1 MRQILVAN
9 HTCCLGF
16 GPWRETSSKSGSI
29 PCHGQYKCWIALIE
43 MVGPW
48 WWNNNRKIQYHSGN
62 LRNAFVGTRHQVRTD
77 VTTKVSRPHKRVIH
91 ALTYPSSHS
100 SPVSINNQSQSPSTE
115 FFSPDVYGSFLF
127 FFLVE
132 SMDPPPILRLSLFF
146 HFCSC
151 AVAHMEELLGCCVQ
165 SSLLLVLI
173 GVSQHTRLQHM
184 HPLERIRLHGA
195 SQLRYLAAPYRA
207 DPTIVAA
214 AVERDATAFAYAALH
229 LQDDTDLV
237 LRLTQRQPA
246 VLRFASERI
255 QNDRDVVRQVV
266 ACQGTAL
273 QFVRPMFQKDRSI
286 VVVAVRNDGMA
297 LQHAAKH
304 LQQDAAIVHLA
315 VQSDGR
321 ALQLASDKFRQ
332 HVPLIAVALRS
343 IFCSLGASHHFVANC
358 LAPVEASLHIVVQGL
373 VNEEF
378 PKLDGATTS
387 FRERRCQDV
396 KGTAARVYAQA
407 WKHRQWEMLSILAQ
421 CSGGNAA
428 VVREIAEFVG
438 LKQNDVQ
445 WSNHVERLAPILS
458 ALDEGPLGW
467 AGLDQ
472 VFYWPPPS
480 SLESY

>member
-1 MRQILVAN
+1 
-9 HTCCLGF
+9 
-16 GPWRETSSKSGSI
+16 
-29 PCHGQYKCWIALIE
+29 
-43 MVGPW
+43 
-48 WWNNNRKIQYHSGN
+48 
-62 LRNAFVGTRHQVRTD
+62 
-77 VTTKVSRPHKRVIH
+77 
-91 ALTYPSSHS
+91 
-100 SPVSINNQSQSPSTE
+100 
-115 FFSPDVYGSFLF
+115 
-127 FFLVE
+127 
-132 SMDPPPILRLSLFF
+132 
-146 HFCSC
+146 
-151 AVAHMEELLGCCVQ
+151 MEELLGCCVQ

-214 AVERDATAFAYAALH
+214 AVERDAAAFAYAAPH
-229 LQDDTDLV
+229 LRDDTDLV
-237 LRLTQRQPA
+237 LGLAQRQPA

-266 ACQGTAL
+266 ACQGRAL
-273 QFVRPMFQKDRSI
+273 QFILPMFQKEME
-286 VVVAVRNDGMA
+286 VVLVAVRNDGMA
-297 LQHAAKH
+297 LQYAAPH
-304 LQQDAAIVHLA
+304 LQQDAAIVHVA

-373 VNEEF
+373 VDEEF
-378 PKLDGATTS
+378 PKLDGEATS
-387 FRERRCQDV
+387 FKENHSQDV
-396 KGTAARVYAQA
+396 KGAAARAHAQA
-407 WKHRQWEMLSILAQ
+407 WKRRQWETLGLLAQ

-438 LKQNDVQ
+438 LKHDDVQ
-445 WSNHVERLAPILS
+445 WSNHVARLAPILS

-480 SLESY
+480 SESH